1 MQRRTDEGETSGKHR
16 AGVIGSWHVP
26 HVCPFV
32 RCERFSTGLV
42 TTVAVRDQLQTDN
55 THTHTHTHTHSH
67 APQSLASLSHSTPRT
82 FHYPQHSHKYHPP
95 PLLHTQTHSK
105 ISTQPRSAKWVP
117 PVYTTT
123 CVLWILLH
131 HKHVEKL
138 FITNTGPVVNVGVSC
153 VRWLDLLT

>member
-1 MQRRTDEGETSGKHR
+1 MRKKQVENKKSWGHRLMTRSTCLSICPLRAFLYRASDHSSGQRS
-16 AGVIGSWHVP
+16 AANW
-26 HVCPFV
+26 
-32 RCERFSTGLV
+32 
-42 TTVAVRDQLQTDN
+42 Q
-55 THTHTHTHTHSH
+55 HTHTRSH

-95 PLLHTQTHSK
+95 SLLHTQTHSK
-105 ISTQPRSAKWVP
+105 ISTQPCSAKWVP